1 MTINAQIRISAI
13 VDQAVKALREVKAEA
28 AGVATAAS
36 PKGKPAFTDVSA
48 GATEAAKRTKEAR
61 DEAQK
66 LREQEKA
73 AAREKRAE
81 ELANAKAASDA
92 AKKAAAEQKAIANE
106 AAKQL
111 RQSRNQARQ
120 LAPQVTDI
128 VVGLSTGQNPFTV
141 LLQQGGQL
149 KDLFGGVGGA
159 FRALTSIF
167 TVGRVVVG
175 GVAAAFVAVAAAAAK
190 GYDES
195 AQLNKT
201 LALTGNIA
209 DTSAGR
215 LDAQARKIADLQKA
229 SIGAVRETLT
239 GLVATGKFTSTSL
252 DAAGRAAVA
261 LSKLNGKSAAETIE
275 QFQGMSAGVATWAA
289 KSNQAY
295 NFLTAEQFKYIQ
307 SLEAQ
312 GRTQE
317 AMRVTLDALAATM
330 EQRSV
335 PAIGTFE
342 RAWNAVKKATSDV
355 LDNLKAIGRDETAE
369 SKLNSLQERLKRLQQ
384 LDKVSNRGL
393 PADQQRKSAETLQV
407 EEEIEAKKRL
417 TAADQVRATE
427 RAIAA
432 QNAQEEIK
440 KSGKAF
446 QDSLAQ
452 IDSAG
457 AQKRLAQ
464 QLAAL
469 DLRQAGI
476 ERENANGLLSEADY
490 SAKLNAIEQQR
501 LAAQA
506 ATVKR
511 QIEIERGKTV
521 GTPAETNARNASVTA
536 LEGQLV
542 EVQGRI
548 AAAAIKARS
557 DAEGISLNQ
566 SRDKAAEWEQIW
578 QKAADQIRALSA
590 QNGATAATQ
599 IANPIQRATAEA
611 ALKTADLTRQ
621 LDALKLALDLKLAV
635 TVDPGQRAELLKQI
649 EQLGVESKAALD
661 EATRAATFASLQ
673 TQLTE
678 LSQALVQG
686 EQRIAAAVEN
696 GTATTVDGEQKKF
709 DARAEAIPQLETIL
723 RLMQALASTP
733 GEKNAVATVTQDL
746 VKLKDATTAFQKA
759 TKDSAVSSLSTAL
772 TDISTGAKNGKEA
785 LTDMVKSFATSM
797 LDLINQRLAE
807 KLVNQFIDAGSKL
820 NSDGDGGGFWAS
832 LFKAFAGSGGTNSSS
847 SGMDGS
853 GWTGEHHGGG
863 VVGAS
868 GGTRRRVPYAA
879 FLGAP
884 RYHTEGIVGLKPR
897 ERGIIA
903 LDGEEVLDED
913 NPRHIKNFSNSVN
926 GVQISVSV
934 TGAQGT
940 EGDQR
945 GAADQLTQRMRAVV
959 VEWAAEESRQGGMF
973 ARGAR

>member
-28 AGVATAAS
+28 AGVASAAS

-48 GATEAAKRTKEAR
+48 GATEAAKKTKEAR
-61 DEAQK
+61 AEAQK

-159 FRALTSIF
+159 FRALTSVF
-167 TVGRVVVG
+167 TLGRVVVG
-175 GVAAAFVAVAAAAAK
+175 GVAAGFAAVALSAAK

-195 AQLNKT
+195 AKLNKT

-239 GLVATGKFTSTSL
+239 GLVATGQFTSTSL

-275 QFQGMSAGVATWAA
+275 QFDGMASGVAAWAA

-355 LDNLKAIGRDETAE
+355 LDNLKAIGRE
-369 SKLNSLQERLKRLQQ
+369 STPEDRIAKLTKALEDLEKARDLGS
-384 LDKVSNRGL
+384 RGGK
-393 PADQQRKSAETLQV
+393 RKSTFDAEISAAQQELDA
-407 EEEIEAKKRL
+407 AKRVA
-417 TAADQVRATE
+417 AADQVRATE

-476 ERENANGLLSEADY
+476 ERANANGLLSEADY
-490 SAKLNAIEQQR
+490 NAKLNAIEQQR

-506 ATVKR
+506 ATVRR
-511 QIEIERGKTV
+511 QLEIERGKTV

-548 AAAAIKARS
+548 AAAVVKGRS
-557 DAEGISLNQ
+557 DVEGLALNQ
-566 SRDKAAEWEQIW
+566 ARDQATEWARVW
-578 QKAADQIRALSA
+578 QQAADQIRSLSA
-590 QNGATAATQ
+590 QNGATAAVL
-599 IANPIQRATAEA
+599 IADPVQRSTAEA
-611 ALKTADLTRQ
+611 ALKTADLRRQ
-621 LDALKLALDLKLAV
+621 LVDLQRELELRLSL
-635 TVDPGQRAELLKQI
+635 TIDPGQRAELQRQI
-649 EQLGVESKAALD
+649 EQLGVESKAAID
-661 EATRAATFASLQ
+661 EATRGATFASLQ
-673 TQLTE
+673 AQLVE
-678 LSQALVQG
+678 LNQALVQG

-696 GTATTVDGEQKKF
+696 GTATTVDGEQQKF